1 MTEPLSGESLPF
13 RLSNIL
19 LMLLY
24 VSMAVIQYND
34 PDPIRWALLYVAA
47 AAACLVYRM
56 TWPAWTAAAAVGLVA
71 LVWAAVLAPTALQDF
86 TFRDLVRTMKA
97 ETPSI
102 EYSREL
108 LGLLIVVVWMAVLT
122 VVGLRRRRA

>member
-1 MTEPLSGESLPF
+1 MKKTLPGESLPF

-19 LMLLY
+19 VMLLF
-24 VSMAVIQYND
+24 VTMAVIQYDD

-47 AAACLVYRM
+47 AVACLVYRM

-71 LVWAAVLAPTALQDF
+71 LIWAIVLAPTALQDF
-86 TFRDLVRTMKA
+86 TVRDLARTMKA